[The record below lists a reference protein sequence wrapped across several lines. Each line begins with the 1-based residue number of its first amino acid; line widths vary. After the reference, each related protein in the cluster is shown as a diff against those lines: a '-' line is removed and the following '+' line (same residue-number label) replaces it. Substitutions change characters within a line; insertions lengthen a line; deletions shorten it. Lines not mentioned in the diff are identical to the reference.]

1 VNRNSVIVLSGSLTI
16 AVYLAFT
23 VAAYAG
29 YPRSFSPGGNWLSD
43 LGNPLLNPSH
53 ALIYRLGCI
62 LTGVILVVFFAALA
76 PLRSGQ
82 PKRVR
87 VYLLIAQALGAL
99 GGLALMLTGVFSEGT
114 HSSHSFWSAVLY
126 ISFGTA
132 VFFIGLAYL
141 FIPGFSRKLSYLAF
155 AITACDWVMA
165 AFNQTHFLEWIVVA
179 LMLMFV
185 GALSVRVA
193 GRACGRRVAARP

>member
-1 VNRNSVIVLSGSLTI
+1 MIVLSGSLTI

-23 VAAYAG
+23 LAAYSG
-29 YPRSFSPGGNWLSD
+29 YPHSFSPGGNWLSD
-43 LGNPLLNPSH
+43 LGNPLLNPSD
-53 ALIYRLGCI
+53 ALLYRLGCI
-62 LTGVILVVFFAALA
+62 LTGVILAVFFAVLG

-99 GGLALMLTGVFSEGT
+99 GGLALVLTGIFSEGT

-132 VFFIGLAYL
+132 VFFLGLAYL
-141 FIPGFSRKLSYLAF
+141 FIPGFSRRLSYLAF
-155 AITACDWVMA
+155 AITACDWVMS
-165 AFNQTHFLEWIVVA
+165 AFNRTHFLEWIVVA
-179 LMLMFV
+179 LMLLFV

-193 GRACGRRVAARP
+193 GRTYGRRLAVRP